1 MHYLLLE
8 GEIATMGALFTEIGT
23 SVTTVL
29 GWVTNVCSTI
39 INTPLLAMSLVFF
52 CIGGVAGL
60 IGRLLSKN

>member
-1 MHYLLLE
+1 MEENLIE
-8 GEIATMGALFTEIGT
+8 TMAELFTTIGT
-23 SVTTVL
+23 NISTVL
-29 GWVTNVCSTI
+29 GWVTQVCTTI

>member
-1 MHYLLLE
+1 MEENLIE
-8 GEIATMGALFTEIGT
+8 TMAELFTTIGANI
-23 SVTTVL
+23 STVL
-29 GWVTNVCSTI
+29 GWVTQVCTTI